1 MKLLVSEPGRRVIQ
15 LRPREHTELRA
26 ILAFGSDIP
35 RTKPRLSRD
44 SSDALPADAAE
55 WLDESLA
62 AERRE
67 GMRSALRI
75 FEDPLRCVPGTGGY
89 GLHLSDLET
98 EVLLQSLNGVRVAI
112 WESLGCPD
120 EDEGI
125 NIPSSDENHTRAFV
139 MELSALYLER
149 LVGCLWGGGPR
160 DEMRR

>member
-1 MKLLVSEPGRRVIQ
+1 MKLLVSEPGRRVIH
-15 LRPREHTELRA
+15 LRLREQTEMRA

-35 RTKPRLSRD
+35 RSKPRLSRD
-44 SSDALPADAAE
+44 SSAALPGDAAE
-55 WLDESLA
+55 WLDESLN

-67 GMRSALRI
+67 GMKSALRL

-89 GLHLSDLET
+89 GLHLTDTET

-120 EDEGI
+120 EDGGDE
-125 NIPSSDENHTRAFV
+125 IPPSDENHTRVFV

-149 LVGCLWGGGPR
+149 LVSCLWGSPPPG
-160 DEMRR
+160 